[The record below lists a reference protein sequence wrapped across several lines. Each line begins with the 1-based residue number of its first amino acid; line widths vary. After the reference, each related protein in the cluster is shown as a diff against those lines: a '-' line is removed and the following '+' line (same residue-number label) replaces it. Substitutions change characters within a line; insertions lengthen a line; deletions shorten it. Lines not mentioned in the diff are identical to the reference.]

1 MLVFAGILF
10 GCVGCASTDEARV
23 LDFQWKSVTDY
34 RVSQAEKRLDA
45 LEQPTARLTQD
56 VAGSAV
62 KSAVSNASLQFSD
75 SDLVPLGEDSSFAFD
90 DVDKDNAE
98 GFEAKGELETPV
110 HADPASERVEK
121 STPVESVD
129 TYVDREIPYAAPRG
143 PVTYGMP
150 RTSGYR
156 EETRYKT
163 VRRVVEERV
172 PVTVKIPVQ
181 KRAVYETVTESY
193 QVPQTRTVCV
203 SETRQRSKTV
213 MVPKTIVEN
222 YQVQV
227 PKQVTEM
234 VTRTRSRQIQVGE
247 EEVPVSVASMVRT
260 SEPFESYTS
269 SVSYPEPVGFPA
281 YDASPVIT
289 AETLELSASPVIAPV
304 RTRVQNRKAGAEVTR
319 LLNEA
324 AMPVPTVQV
333 RASIVRPTG
342 DFNSFPAA
350 SNCADGNCSLNFS
363 SAAPSCANGNCP
375 VNYSSTARPAAS
387 IGTARPSLSSQIKN
401 RVPLFGRRGR

>member
-98 GFEAKGELETPV
+98 GFEAKGELGTPV
-110 HADPASERVEK
+110 QADPASERVEK

-247 EEVPVSVASMVRT
+247 EEVPVSVASTVRT

-281 YDASPVIT
+281 YDESPVIT

-304 RTRVQNRKAGAEVTR
+304 RTRVQNRRAGAEVTR

-324 AMPVPTVQV
+324 AMPVPTAQV